1 MRVELLPSSL
11 PSSPA
16 STRGGPQFLSSYLV
30 NDAIAIDA
38 GAIGLAADLDR
49 QERIRHVFLTHPH
62 LDHVAGLP
70 LLVENVFEPGGTGV
84 EVLAS
89 AGTFAVLRRSL
100 FNDEIWPDFFALSE
114 RPDAAHRF
122 VNATL
127 LEPWRTV
134 ERAGCRVT
142 PVPVPHGADT
152 LAMVVDDGTACVA
165 FAADT
170 GPTDALWRHLAEEHS
185 DSGLARHAGRLRAVF
200 LECSFPDRF
209 AELAAECDHHCSR
222 TFRAECGKIPATAR
236 VIVTHRKARY
246 AAEIAAE
253 LAGCEPRVELV
264 EPGRVY
270 EF

>member
-1 MRVELLPSSL
+1 MRVELCPSSL
-11 PSSPA
+11 PSSPGA
-16 STRGGPQFLSSYLV
+16 TPPGGPQFLSSYLV
-30 NDAIAIDA
+30 GEAIAIDA

-49 QERIRHVFLTHPH
+49 QRRIRHVFLTHPH

-70 LLVENVFEPGGTGV
+70 LLVENVFEPGAPGV

-89 AGTFAVLRRSL
+89 AGTLAVLRRSL

-114 RPDAAHRF
+114 RPDATQQF
-122 VNATL
+122 LTATP

-142 PVPVPHGADT
+142 PVPVPHGVDT
-152 LAMVVDDGTACVA
+152 LAMVVDDGTSCVA

-170 GPTDALWRHLAEEHS
+170 GPTDALWRHLA
-185 DSGLARHAGRLRAVF
+185 DQHADRLRGVF

-209 AELAAECDHHCSR
+209 AELAADCDHHCSG
-222 TFRAECGKIPATAR
+222 TFLAECRKIPASAR
-236 VIVTHRKARY
+236 VIVTHRKARF

-253 LAGCEPRVELV
+253 LAGCETRVEFV
-264 EPGRVY
+264 EAGRVY

>member
-11 PSSPA
+11 PSTPSSRPG
-16 STRGGPQFLSSYLV
+16 GGPQFLSSYLV
-30 NDAIAIDA
+30 GDAIAIDA
-38 GAIGLAADLDR
+38 GAVGLQADLDR
-49 QERIRHVFLTHPH
+49 QRRIRHVFLTHPH

-70 LLVENVFEPGGTGV
+70 LLVENVFEPGAPAV

-89 AGTFAVLRRSL
+89 PGTLAVLRRSL

-114 RPDAAHRF
+114 RPGGLHRF
-122 VNATL
+122 VTAAP

-142 PVPVPHGADT
+142 PVPVMHGADT
-152 LAMVVDDGTACVA
+152 LAMVVDDGSACVA

-170 GPTDALWRHLAEEHS
+170 GPTDALWRHLADH
-185 DSGLARHAGRLRAVF
+185 HAGRLRGVF
-200 LECSFPDRF
+200 LECSFPDRL
-209 AELAAECDHHCSR
+209 AELAADCDHHCSA
-222 TFRAECGKIPATAR
+222 TFLAECSKIPASAR
-236 VIVTHRKARY
+236 VIVTHRKARH

-253 LAGCEPRVELV
+253 LAGREPRVELV
-264 EPGRVY
+264 EPGHVY

>member
-11 PSSPA
+11 PSSATSLPSSA
-16 STRGGPQFLSSYLV
+16 TPTHGGPQFLSSYLV
-30 NDAIAIDA
+30 DDAIAIDA

-49 QERIRHVFLTHPH
+49 QQRIRHVFLTHPH

-70 LLVENVFEPGGTGV
+70 LLVENVFEPGNAGV

-89 AGTFAVLRRSL
+89 AGTLAVLRRSL

-122 VNATL
+122 VTATL

-170 GPTDALWRHLAEEHS
+170 GPTDALWRHLAE
-185 DSGLARHAGRLRAVF
+185 GHAGRLRAVF
-200 LECSFPDRF
+200 LECSFPDRL
-209 AELAAECDHHCSR
+209 AELAAECDHHCSA
-222 TFRAECGKIPATAR
+222 TFLAECRKIPASAR